1 MTQRELLALE
11 SGLDDGA
18 LYSNFDERE
27 LTWRDGLVMIMLD
40 FDFIQGTKVDKVL
53 EILNKYA
60 NENEAFEALNNS
72 EDKLSQAIANATQI

>member
-40 FDFIQGTKVDKVL
+40 FDFIQGTQVDKVL